1 MKWIKKKLYQW
12 MKEANDEANSYA
24 SKGIDN
30 IDRVSSIGDTGQVND
45 DPVLNFRIFSA
56 QNGLILEFRHYDRK
70 TDRSNTSTFIVGEN
84 QDVSEYVRQCLPME
98 LMKVSR

>member
-24 SKGIDN
+24 MKGLVAATDVAHAMDDN
-30 IDRVSSIGDTGQVND
+30 
-45 DPVLNFRIFSA
+45 PVLNFRIFSA
-56 QNGLILEFRHYDRK
+56 QNGTILEFRHYDRK
-70 TDRSNTSTFIVGEN
+70 TDRNNTSTFIVGEN
-84 QDVSEYVRQCLPME
+84 EDVSEYVRKCLPME

>member
-1 MKWIKKKLYQW
+1 MKWFKKKLYQW
-12 MKEANDEANSYA
+12 VKDANDEANSYA
-24 SKGIDN
+24 MKGIG
-30 IDRVSSIGDTGQVND
+30 IDKAIGDTGQVND

-84 QDVSEYVRQCLPME
+84 QDVSEYVRQCLPIE

>member
-24 SKGIDN
+24 MKGLVAATDSSAIDDN
-30 IDRVSSIGDTGQVND
+30 
-45 DPVLNFRIFSA
+45 PVLNFRIFSA
-56 QNGLILEFRHYDRK
+56 QNGTILEFRHYDRK
-70 TDRSNTSTFIVGEN
+70 TDRNNTSTFIVGEN
-84 QDVSEYVRQCLPME
+84 EDVSEYVRKCLPME